1 MMAAWTG
8 RSILVLLV
16 LGRTVAP
23 LQEGVVPGWTGG
35 KGEVAM
41 RVASAVTSVSWIP
54 LGAVEGFNRLAFD
67 VGIAHYDLPPPDA
80 IASVQDLIA
89 NDAVRFVNE
98 LKAWIEVEDGRVVD
112 YGHSGRGHMGSTRV
126 RVGPGGMVF
135 PGVAFPDLRP
145 APEVREDSVRF
156 VQTVGGRTGVPMPRP
171 VSARPYM
178 RIAAPMAWSTLA
190 LTIHADGSSERE
202 VIGAS
207 RFPRHWVYD
216 DQGQLVAKT
225 GFIDFD
231 TWFREAVVGNTP
243 WGDEESPAIVTAVES
258 ALERE
263 LSVGIIGSRPPFRRL
278 RAGEHLVEQGDH
290 GDELFLLF
298 DGVLEVVADGQVIAE
313 VGPGA
318 ILGEMAL
325 LEQGKRTATLRAVTP
340 CRVAV
345 VPGDQVDRAALD
357 AVAHP
362 RRAANAQGEQTAG

>member
-1 MMAAWTG
+1 
-8 RSILVLLV
+8 
-16 LGRTVAP
+16 
-23 LQEGVVPGWTGG
+23 
-35 KGEVAM
+35 M
-41 RVASAVTSVSWIP
+41 RVESAVTSVSWIP
-54 LGAVEGFNRLAFD
+54 LGAVEGINRLAFD
-67 VGIAHYDLPPPDA
+67 VGIAHYDQPPPDT
-80 IASVQDLIA
+80 IDNVGGLLA

-98 LKAWIEVEDGRVVD
+98 LKAWIEVQDGRVVD
-112 YGHSGRGHMGSTRV
+112 YGHAGRGHIGSTRV
-126 RVGPGGMVF
+126 QFGPAGMVF
-135 PGVAFPDLRP
+135 PGVPFPDLRP
-145 APEVREDSVRF
+145 APEVREDSARF

-171 VSARPYM
+171 VSARPYV

-190 LTIHADGSSERE
+190 LTIYADGSSQHE
-202 VIGAS
+202 VVGAS

-216 DQGQLVAKT
+216 DKGRLAAKT

-263 LSVGIIGSRPPFRRL
+263 LSVAIIGSRPPFRRL
-278 RAGEHLVEQGDH
+278 RAGEHLVEQGEA

-298 DGVLEVVADGQVIAE
+298 DGVLEVITDGKVVAE

-325 LEQGKRTATLRAVTP
+325 LEQGRRTATLRAVTP

-345 VPGDQVDRAALD
+345 VPGDQVDRDALD
-357 AVAHP
+357 TVAQR

>member
-1 MMAAWTG
+1 
-8 RSILVLLV
+8 
-16 LGRTVAP
+16 
-23 LQEGVVPGWTGG
+23 
-35 KGEVAM
+35 M
-41 RVASAVTSVSWIP
+41 RVASSVTSVSWIP
-54 LGAVEGFNRLAFD
+54 LGAVEGLNRLAFD
-67 VGIAHYDLPPPDA
+67 FGIAHYDQPPPDT
-80 IASVQDLIA
+80 IDNVQDLIA

-112 YGHSGRGHMGSTRV
+112 YGHTGRGHLGSTRV
-126 RVGPGGMVF
+126 RVGPAGMVF
-135 PGVAFPDLRP
+135 PGFPFPDLRP
-145 APEVREDSVRF
+145 APEVRGDSVRF

-171 VSARPYM
+171 VSARPYV
-178 RIAAPMAWSTLA
+178 RIAAPTAWSTLA
-190 LTIHADGSSERE
+190 LTIHADGSSQYE

-216 DQGQLVAKT
+216 DKGELVAKT

-258 ALERE
+258 ALERQ
-263 LSVGIIGSRPPFRRL
+263 LSVAIIGSRPPFRRL
-278 RAGEHLVEQGDH
+278 HAGEHLVEQGEQ

-298 DGVLEVVADGQVIAE
+298 DGVLEVVSDGKVIAE

-325 LEQGKRTATLRAVTP
+325 LEHGRRTATLRAVTP

-345 VPGDQVDRAALD
+345 VPGDQVDRDALD
-357 AVAHP
+357 TVAQR
-362 RRAANAQGEQTAG
+362 RRAANAQGEQPAG